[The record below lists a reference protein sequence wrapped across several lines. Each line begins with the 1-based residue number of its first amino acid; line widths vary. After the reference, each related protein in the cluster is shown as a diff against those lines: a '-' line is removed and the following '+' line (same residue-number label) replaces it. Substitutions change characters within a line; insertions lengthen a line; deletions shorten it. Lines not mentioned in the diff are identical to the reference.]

1 MQIEKLKND
10 PKASMVV
17 VSPFEMAIIDL
28 LNMRV
33 HYWDTEQIEKLSGFN
48 GNKMLKLV
56 RCPAGSRR
64 ERPRDSRKQ
73 SDQEFQLRDGE
84 FAKDWGEFAILY
96 STEKLGEK

>member
-1 MQIEKLKND
+1 MQIEKLKTD

-33 HYWDTEQIEKLSGFN
+33 LYWDTEHIEKLSGYN

-56 RCPAGSRR
+56 KIPAGSRR
-64 ERPRDSRKQ
+64 ERPRDSRKL

-84 FAKDWGEFAILY
+84 FAKEVG
-96 STEKLGEK
+96 